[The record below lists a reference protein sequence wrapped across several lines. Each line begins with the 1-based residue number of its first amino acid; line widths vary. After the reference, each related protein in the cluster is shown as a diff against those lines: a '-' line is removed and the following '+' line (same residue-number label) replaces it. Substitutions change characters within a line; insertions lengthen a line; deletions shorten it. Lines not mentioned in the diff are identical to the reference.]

1 MLFFLSS
8 CVKPVNIGAQ
18 RPPPRKI
25 ITVLQ
30 NDVQLQ
36 KSENAW
42 KRGRKREGL
51 PAEPESQ
58 RTQVR
63 PNILKTT
70 KQWAHVEITYTDKL
84 LELMIKST

>member
-1 MLFFLSS
+1 MLFLLSS

-25 ITVLQ
+25 ITAVFLQ

-42 KRGRKREGL
+42 KPGRKREGL
-51 PAEPESQ
+51 PVEPESQ

-63 PNILKTT
+63 PNILTTT
-70 KQWAHVEITYTDKL
+70 KQWAHVEITYTDKFL
-84 LELMIKST
+84 